1 MNYGKIIYC
10 DTANGIG
17 CRTVLFVSGCT
28 HHCKGCF
35 NDMAW
40 PFNYGKEYTKET
52 ENKILESLKPDY
64 IKGLSILG
72 GEPMEPENQ
81 AEVWNLIKRVRKE
94 LPKKDIWVYSG
105 YLWEELTGKVPA
117 RCMEWLTESGWIIFC
132 RILMFW
138 LTVNSRKIK
147 RISCLNF
154 VEAKTRG

>member
-40 PFNYGKEYTKET
+40 PFGYGKEYTKET

-72 GEPMEPENQ
+72 GEPD
-81 AEVWNLIKRVRKE
+81 
-94 LPKKDIWVYSG
+94 KKSQ
-105 YLWEELTGKVPA
+105 
-117 RCMEWLTESGWIIFC
+117 
-132 RILMFW
+132 
-138 LTVNSRKIK
+138 K
-147 RISCLNF
+147 RITQKRHLGVFRVSVGGVDRERKGEMQTGN
-154 VEAKTRG
+154 G

>member
-1 MNYGKIIYC
+1 MQDC
-10 DTANGIG
+10 S
-17 CRTVLFVSGCT
+17 FVSGCT

-81 AEVWNLIKRVRKE
+81 AEVWNLIKESEK
-94 LPKKDIWVYSG
+94 LPKR
-105 YLWEELTGKVPA
+105 YLGVFRVSVGRADRKGKSE
-117 RCMEWLTESGWIIFC
+117 MQTWNG
-132 RILMFW
+132 
-138 LTVNSRKIK
+138 
-147 RISCLNF
+147 
-154 VEAKTRG
+154 

>member
-64 IKGLSILG
+64 IRGLSILG
-72 GEPMEPENQ
+72 GKPGGGLEPD
-81 AEVWNLIKRVRKE
+81 
-94 LPKKDIWVYSG
+94 KKSQ
-105 YLWEELTGKVPA
+105 
-117 RCMEWLTESGWIIFC
+117 
-132 RILMFW
+132 
-138 LTVNSRKIK
+138 K
-147 RISCLNF
+147 RITKKRYLGVFRVSVGRADRKGKSEMQTWN
-154 VEAKTRG
+154 G

>member
-28 HHCKGCF
+28 HHCNGCF

-40 PFNYGKEYTKET
+40 PFGYGKEYTKET

-72 GEPMEPENQ
+72 G
-81 AEVWNLIKRVRKE
+81 
-94 LPKKDIWVYSG
+94 
-105 YLWEELTGKVPA
+105 
-117 RCMEWLTESGWIIFC
+117 
-132 RILMFW
+132 
-138 LTVNSRKIK
+138 
-147 RISCLNF
+147 
-154 VEAKTRG
+154 

>member
-81 AEVWNLIKRVRKE
+81 AEEQQDAEAECGAEPEADEPETKA
-94 LPKKDIWVYSG
+94 DDTA
-105 YLWEELTGKVPA
+105 EEAAQEDEQQTAEQEQGEQA
-117 RCMEWLTESGWIIFC
+117 
-132 RILMFW
+132 
-138 LTVNSRKIK
+138 
-147 RISCLNF
+147 
-154 VEAKTRG
+154 

>member
-28 HHCKGCF
+28 HHCNGCF

-40 PFNYGKEYTKET
+40 PFGYGKEYTKET

-105 YLWEELTGKVPA
+105 YLWEED
-117 RCMEWLTESGWIIFC
+117 
-132 RILMFW
+132 
-138 LTVNSRKIK
+138 RK
-147 RISCLNF
+147 S
-154 VEAKTRG
+154 VV